1 MNEAETRTDRPAITL
16 RPVDIGNY
24 FAVMRLSVRPE
35 QAGYLGFGTSQYPNE
50 FALAE
55 AAYVPGFT
63 PRAVYHGDELVGLI
77 VWGPYHAG
85 YRFQDPPVAGTWM
98 LDHVM
103 IAREHQGRG
112 LGAAAIAAALE
123 EIRAQ
128 PGCRR
133 IVLSYDRN
141 NTGVAPLYASFGFR
155 PCGNDHEGSPMMEL
169 AAD

>member
-1 MNEAETRTDRPAITL
+1 MTATDDEAEKPAITL
-16 RPVDIGNY
+16 RPVDRGNY
-24 FAVMRLSVRPE
+24 FRVMRLAVTPE
-35 QAGYLGFGTSQYPNE
+35 QAGFLGFGTSAYPNE

-63 PRAVYHGDELVGLI
+63 PRAVYHRDEPVGLI
-77 VWGPYHAG
+77 VWGPYHAR
-85 YRFQDPPVAGTWM
+85 YNFQEPPLPGTWM

-112 LGAAAIAAALE
+112 LGARAIAAALE

-141 NTGVAPLYASFGFR
+141 NPGVAPLYARFGFR
-155 PCGNDHEGSPMMEL
+155 PCGTDHEGSPMMEL
-169 AAD
+169 LAD